1 MKKKLSLAV
10 PIYFEQEVILQFL
23 KETKEVL
30 DKLPI
35 DYEYI
40 FVDDGSRDKTVA
52 IIKEQ
57 AKLDSR
63 IKMVVL
69 SYNHGKAFAAT
80 AAFTYATGDYILYM
94 DPDLQDPPLEIPKFL
109 EMIEQGYDLVWGIR
123 KEKKD
128 KFLNRLY
135 SKVFWGTLNKYTG
148 LEIPKGIA
156 VMRMFTREFADNLL
170 QYRETNRF
178 VEGLFMKVGME
189 YTTIEIEQRERFAGV
204 SKFNFRRKMQLA
216 FDAIFDFS
224 ELPLKFAV
232 RLGFFFIFI
241 GLAGLVALAIAKFF
255 FVHYQAG
262 WPSLVSI
269 IVFGIGLQLFFLGIV
284 SLYIGRIYRESK
296 NRPLFSVKEYVN
308 IGKDELL

>member
-1 MKKKLSLAV
+1 MKKKISLAV
-10 PIYFEQEVILQFL
+10 PVYYEQEVILQFL

-30 DKLPI
+30 DKLPV

-40 FVDDGSRDKTVA
+40 FVDDGSKDKTVA
-52 IIKEQ
+52 IIKEE
-57 AKLDSR
+57 AKQNPR

-94 DPDLQDPPLEIPKFL
+94 DPDLQDPPHEIPRFL
-109 EMIEQGYDLVWGIR
+109 ETIEQGYDLVWGIR

-128 KFLNRLY
+128 KFLNRVY
-135 SKVFWGTLNKYTG
+135 SRVFWGTLNKYTG

-156 VMRMFTREFADNLL
+156 VMRMFTKQFAQNLL
-170 QYRETNRF
+170 QYKETNRF

-189 YTTIEIEQRERFAGV
+189 YTTLEIDQRERFAGV
-204 SKFNFRRKMQLA
+204 SKFNFKRKMQLA

-232 RLGFFFIFI
+232 RLGFIFILIGIFALI
-241 GLAGLVALAIAKFF
+241 GLAVAKLFF
-255 FVHYQAG
+255 IHFQAG
-262 WPSLVSI
+262 WPSLVSV
-269 IVFGIGLQLFFLGIV
+269 IVVGIGLQLFFLGIV
-284 SLYIGRIYRESK
+284 SLYIGRIYKESK
-296 NRPLFSVKEYVN
+296 NRPLFSVKEFVN
-308 IGKDELL
+308 ISQSENI

>member
-1 MKKKLSLAV
+1 MKKKISLAV
-10 PIYFEQEVILQFL
+10 PVYFEQEVIVQFL

-30 DKLPI
+30 DALPV

-40 FVDDGSRDKTVA
+40 FVDDGSKDKTVA

-57 AKLDSR
+57 AKTNPK

-80 AAFTYATGDYILYM
+80 AAFTYASGDYILYM
-94 DPDLQDPPLEIPKFL
+94 DPDLQDPPHEIPRFY
-109 EMIEQGYDLVWGIR
+109 ETIEQGFDLVWGIR

-128 KFLNRLY
+128 KLLNRLY
-135 SKVFWGTLNKYTG
+135 SRVFWGTLNKYTG

-156 VMRMFTREFADNLL
+156 VMRMFTNEFAQNLL
-170 QYRETNRF
+170 KYKETNRF
-178 VEGLFMKVGME
+178 VEGLFMKVGMN
-189 YTTIEIEQRERFAGV
+189 YTTLEIDQRERFAGV

-232 RLGFFFIFI
+232 RLGFIFI
-241 GLAGLVALAIAKFF
+241 LIGIFALIGLAIAKFF
-255 FVHYQAG
+255 FIHFQAG
-262 WPSLVSI
+262 WPSLVSV
-269 IVFGIGLQLFFLGIV
+269 IVVGIGLQLFFLGIV
-284 SLYIGRIYRESK
+284 SLYIGRIYKESK
-296 NRPLFSVKEYVN
+296 NRPLFSVKEFVN
-308 IGKDELL
+308 ISQSETI